1 MKKIDCLGEICPV
14 PVMKLKSV
22 MKSIQSGEDYLLI
35 TDHSCTIKNLESFCK
50 ANHLKY
56 CSEEV
61 MNGVWEITVTA
72 SK

>member
-14 PVMKLKSV
+14 PVMKLLSV

-50 ANHLKY
+50 ANHLNY
-56 CSEEV
+56 YSEEV

-72 SK
+72 NR